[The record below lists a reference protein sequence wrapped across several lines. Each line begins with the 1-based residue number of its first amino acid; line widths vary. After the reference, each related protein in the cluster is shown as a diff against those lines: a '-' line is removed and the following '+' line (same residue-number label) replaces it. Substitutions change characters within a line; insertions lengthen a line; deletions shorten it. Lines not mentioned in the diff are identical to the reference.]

1 MTLKY
6 ALTAAIV
13 LGFAGT
19 AIAADA
25 ASFVII
31 KDANKHC
38 RILEKKVVSEDQ
50 LGMQVGKQSYPTREE
65 ANIDVKVICD
75 TP

>member
-6 ALTAAIV
+6 AFAAALV
-13 LGFAGT
+13 FGFAG
-19 AIAADA
+19 AALAADT
-25 ASFVII
+25 SGFVII

-38 RILEKKVVSEDQ
+38 RILEKKVVSENE
-50 LGMQVGKQSYPTREE
+50 LGMQVGKQGYPTREE
-65 ANIDVKVICD
+65 ANIDVKVLCD